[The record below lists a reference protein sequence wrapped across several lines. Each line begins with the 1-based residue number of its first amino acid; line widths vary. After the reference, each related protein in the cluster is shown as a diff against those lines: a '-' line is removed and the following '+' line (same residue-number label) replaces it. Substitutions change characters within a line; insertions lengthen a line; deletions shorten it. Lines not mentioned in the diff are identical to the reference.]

1 MTAPVHAAAPAVAPK
16 APEFVGVVSSRV
28 SKVITAD
35 FEGSVQNLPIH
46 NGQNVKQGEVVATLD
61 DTELKHKLDQAKGA
75 QASAKGQLA
84 RAGAAYSNARRQ
96 ATMERRLIRSGAAA
110 PEAFRNAM
118 AQAGQYGAD
127 GEAAK
132 GELER
137 ANSQIAELQGL
148 LAKAGVKSPLDGVI
162 ADVKVKEG
170 QLARKGEPI
179 ARVFDPDQL
188 IVRFAVPS
196 SDVNLFKLG
205 TNVELVTSD
214 NNRVVPASVR
224 SKDDDHDPSIDYTV
238 FEAAIDPNY
247 RIDEIRVG
255 DNGHVRIAG
264 AVR

>member
-1 MTAPVHAAAPAVAPK
+1 MTAPVHAAAPAVAPR
-16 APEFVGVVSSRV
+16 APEFVGVISSRV
-28 SKVITAD
+28 SKVITAE
-35 FEGSVQNLPIH
+35 FEGTVQTLPIH
-46 NGQNVKQGEVVATLD
+46 NGQVVKLGEVVATLD
-61 DTELKHKLDQAKGA
+61 DTELEHKLDQARGA
-75 QASAKGQLA
+75 QASAKGNLA
-84 RAGAAYSNARRQ
+84 RAGAAYSNARHQ
-96 ATMERRLIRSGAAA
+96 ARMQHRLVNSGAAA
-110 PEAFRNAM
+110 PEAYTNAM
-118 AQAGQYGAD
+118 AQASQYSAD
-127 GEAAK
+127 GAAAR

-137 ANSQIAELQGL
+137 AEAQIAELKGL
-148 LAKAGVKSPLDGVI
+148 LAKANVKAPLEGVI

-188 IVRFAVPS
+188 IVRFAVPRS
-196 SDVNLFKLG
+196 EVNLFKLG
-205 TNVELVTSD
+205 TGVELVTSD
-214 NNRVVPASVR
+214 SRVVPASVR